1 MKKISIVLGM
11 LLSISSLVSC
21 GTAPSGGEPEPAGG
35 KGLTIFYSYKQE
47 TIINEFIDNYK
58 RGKTFDFV
66 IETQRITENNYIED
80 LKTKISQGCL
90 DSWLI
95 FGDDNVS
102 LFGSKGYNKYFVDFN
117 ELIDEELINGLNNN
131 LISNFTYNDKLLSL
145 PICWGTNALAYDKSY
160 LSELYPTDLESK
172 LASYSNVENL
182 FNDINF
188 SWHERV
194 EVSAYRLFEIV
205 QDYLYNN
212 NIDLPSVDNETNVES
227 VKQLLEYW
235 KEMLGEYVLIT
246 TADKMPGAG
255 TSFPACFMSYKFL
268 NQPSEDED
276 SDFLFSTFGNAH
288 AGMAKCIT
296 YMQDT
301 SVSHRHDAIDDF
313 VSGLCS
319 SMISSNSFMREYIPW
334 WPTAKQ
340 SLLNDSEYVESV
352 VNASDFAT
360 KLTSQLFDQNIVNT
374 LKIDFDPIKRVKSDA
389 FCDGVKA
396 MMMNRLSTTSAAR
409 QVIST
414 INLKLK

>member
-11 LLSISSLVSC
+11 LLSITSLVSC
-21 GTAPSGGEPEPAGG
+21 GTAPSGGEPEPAGV
-35 KGLTIFYSYKQE
+35 KELTIFYPRDQK
-47 TIINEFIDNYK
+47 TIIEEFVNNYK
-58 RGKTFDFV
+58 RGKTFDFE
-66 IETQRITENNYIED
+66 IKTQRIDGNTYVED
-80 LKTKISQGCL
+80 LRLKISQGCL

-95 FGDDNVS
+95 FGNDNVS
-102 LFGSKGYNKYFVDFN
+102 LFGNKIYNDFFVDFN
-117 ELIDEELINGLNNN
+117 ELIDEELINGLNSN

-160 LSELYPTDLESK
+160 LPELYPTDLESK

-182 FNDINF
+182 FNDINL
-188 SWHERV
+188 SWRERV
-194 EVSAYRLFEIV
+194 EVSVYRLFEIV

-212 NIDLPSVDNETNVES
+212 NIDLPSVDNKTNVES

-246 TADKMPGAG
+246 TTDKMPGAG
-255 TSFPACFMSYKFL
+255 ISFPACFMSYKFV
-268 NQPSEDED
+268 NQPSEE

-288 AGMAKCIT
+288 TGMAKCIT

-301 SVSHRHDAIDDF
+301 SVNHRHDAIDDF

-319 SMISSNSFMREYIPW
+319 SMISSNYFMREYIPW

-360 KLTSQLFDQNIVNT
+360 KLTSQLFDQNIVNK